1 MALYIAAHKEFAVQ
15 EMPGYI
21 PLHVGAAGGK
31 DLPYQKDNTGDN
43 ISDKNPHF
51 CELTGLYWIW
61 KNCPDSYKGLVHYRR
76 YFMYKGQRISEQ
88 QIQHLLQEHDILLP
102 RPAYLRESAY
112 EEFSLHSG
120 HEKDLV
126 LLRQAVESIDPA
138 VVPAYDRVMAGN
150 RLHLF
155 NMLIAPAAVFDAY
168 CAWLFAV
175 LFELEK
181 HVDMTGYTPYEQRL
195 YGFLSERLLNVFV
208 LHHGLHVGVLPV
220 RNTEQTTKQK
230 WRLRARQLKNRVLF
244 ALKK

>member
-1 MALYIAAHKEFAVQ
+1 MYKTKRCVRKRISLHTLVIKHYEFTEESFLNPCAPKICHLPTPSLSNIAFLSSAQSFW
-15 EMPGYI
+15 
-21 PLHVGAAGGK
+21 
-31 DLPYQKDNTGDN
+31 
-43 ISDKNPHF
+43 S
-51 CELTGLYWIW
+51 
-61 KNCPDSYKGLVHYRR
+61 
-76 YFMYKGQRISEQ
+76 KGQRISEQ

-138 VVPAYDRVMAGN
+138 VLPAYDRVMAGN